1 MLTPSTHPKTI
12 NPKCNRHDDDDDD
25 DVITLTVLANAVDP
39 GTNDVALE
47 EINQKTITV
56 NGRPIIRNSCR
67 FDKFSNLT
75 CKVKRCV
82 KGESIIAETIDVKA
96 GTATLLMEGLMND
109 ETPVVG
115 DVETVRV
122 RKKDNDK
129 DDDYRCDDR

>member
-1 MLTPSTHPKTI
+1 M
-12 NPKCNRHDDDDDD
+12 
-25 DVITLTVLANAVDP
+25 
-39 GTNDVALE
+39 
-47 EINQKTITV
+47 
-56 NGRPIIRNSCR
+56 
-67 FDKFSNLT
+67 

-96 GTATLLMEGLMND
+96 GTATLLMEGFMND

-129 DDDYRCDDR
+129 DDD